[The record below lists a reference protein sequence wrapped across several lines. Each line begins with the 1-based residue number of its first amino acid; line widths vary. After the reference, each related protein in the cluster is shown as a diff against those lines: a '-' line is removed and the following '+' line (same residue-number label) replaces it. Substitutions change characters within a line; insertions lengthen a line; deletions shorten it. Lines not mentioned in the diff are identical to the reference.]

1 MRTRMPRD
9 RGGLAED
16 YGYRLYQDV
25 DDVGTAGLGWSE
37 DGRLLYVGT
46 EEGIL
51 EYHVNIQDRKTFPD
65 FSVK

>member
-1 MRTRMPRD
+1 MGTFLLDLKLMLCD
-9 RGGLAED
+9 R
-16 YGYRLYQDV
+16 
-25 DDVGTAGLGWSE
+25 
-37 DGRLLYVGT
+37 YVGT